1 MRLGDEQAAEKFKQI
16 NRAQEVLLDET
27 KRQIYDQQGEEEVER
42 YEQGGDQRQKGPANK
57 FNLDVD
63 LEHLYLG
70 TTNTFTI
77 NRNVYCQQ
85 CKGSGAEG
93 GEKKTCTKCKG

>member
-1 MRLGDEQAAEKFKQI
+1 MNKPRKSLSRSTELRKYYLMRQNAKFMINKVRKKSSVMSSKFKDL
-16 NRAQEVLLDET
+16 VLFLF
-27 KRQIYDQQGEEEVER
+27 R
-42 YEQGGDQRQKGPANK
+42 GGDQRQKGPANK

-77 NRNVYCQQ
+77 NRNVYC
-85 CKGSGAEG
+85 
-93 GEKKTCTKCKG
+93 